1 MGLFDGY
8 LMCVDFDGTVAHRGK
23 IVPKNV
29 DAIRYFE
36 AEGGRFTICT
46 GRQPAFMA
54 GNDLPVRLNAPL
66 LCMNGTILYD
76 MDENNIL
83 KCWTVGRDL
92 WEHCEWLFEQYPEEI
107 KSIRYYTPTCEP
119 ILERGVNTPED
130 MRPYFDQPLYK
141 VIVIVH
147 SAVSDRMLAEITAN
161 SGARYHVSRSW
172 IQGIELQSITSGKGV
187 AVNTL
192 REMLGDIHTV
202 VCAGDYEN
210 DISMLEVADISYA
223 VGNAVSAVKAVA
235 KRETICCE
243 DGAIAAIIQE
253 LATNR

>member
-92 WEHCEWLFEQYPEEI
+92 WEHCEWLFERI
-107 KSIRYYTPTCEP
+107 C
-119 ILERGVNTPED
+119 
-130 MRPYFDQPLYK
+130 
-141 VIVIVH
+141 
-147 SAVSDRMLAEITAN
+147 VSVR
-161 SGARYHVSRSW
+161 V
-172 IQGIELQSITSGKGV
+172 
-187 AVNTL
+187 
-192 REMLGDIHTV
+192 
-202 VCAGDYEN
+202 
-210 DISMLEVADISYA
+210 
-223 VGNAVSAVKAVA
+223 AVSA
-235 KRETICCE
+235 
-243 DGAIAAIIQE
+243 
-253 LATNR
+253 L